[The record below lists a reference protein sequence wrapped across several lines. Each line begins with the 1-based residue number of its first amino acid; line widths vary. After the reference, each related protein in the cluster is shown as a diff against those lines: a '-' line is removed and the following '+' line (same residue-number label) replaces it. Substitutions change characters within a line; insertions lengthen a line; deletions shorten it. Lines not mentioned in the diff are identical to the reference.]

1 MSDAI
6 ACFCLRLL
14 AGIATSLCVIPQRA
28 IPGAFFRIL
37 LLVCLGL
44 AAVAAL
50 TSAGGP
56 IGPIGLGVL
65 AYLGSILWLLE
76 RRSPATVC
84 LALVAVGGVV
94 ESLRSAER
102 LVATLPAD
110 RAATYAA
117 TLASLAT
124 LGTAMSGMLLGHRY
138 LTAPGMPLAP
148 LHRMNNGLGLA
159 AVARGMVSGWM
170 LAAHPLPSLAGGP
183 AIWLA
188 LRWGA
193 GVCGLLVAWFLVIRI
208 LRYRNTQSATGVL
221 FVAVILSFLGELTGD
236 LLLRTLRVPY

>member
-6 ACFCLRLL
+6 ASFSLRLL
-14 AGIATSLCVIPQRA
+14 AGIATSLCLIPHTA

-44 AAVAAL
+44 AAVATL
-50 TSAGGP
+50 TSEGGATGP
-56 IGPIGLGVL
+56 LLIGGL
-65 AYLGSILWLLE
+65 AYVGSILWLLE
-76 RRSPATVC
+76 RRRPATGLLV
-84 LALVAVGGVV
+84 LVAAGGLI
-94 ESLRSAER
+94 ESLRAAER
-102 LVATLPAD
+102 LVTTLPSE
-110 RAATYAA
+110 RVATYAG
-117 TLASLAT
+117 TLTALAT

-148 LHRMNNGLGLA
+148 LHRMNHGLGLA
-159 AVARGMVSGWM
+159 AVARGLVSGLM
-170 LAAHPLPSLAGGP
+170 LWSHPPAALGGGP
-183 AIWLA
+183 GIWLA

-193 GVCGLLVAWFLVIRI
+193 GILGLIAAWFLVVRI

-221 FVAVILSFLGELTGD
+221 FVGVILSFLGELTGD